1 MLLLSE
7 KFPTPSAMLN
17 SEGVFLVND
26 KQIRKILIAYLQAQ
40 GKEIRIYQEKNI
52 GSSICDLMAVTD
64 CLTGYEI
71 KSDRDD
77 YRQLQGQINAYNRF
91 FDRCYIVVG
100 AEHRRSAPNRVP
112 AGWGILV
119 VEETGITV
127 ERPAKTGTPSRRS
140 QLEVLWK
147 LELKNLLTKLHMPP
161 FTYKDK
167 SYIISRILEAAP
179 GSELHEHIVY
189 ELMHRDYSLFNA
201 KDYTLYFS
209 ENLLDNSL
217 SLHTYTEL
225 IAGRSFDSLSEQTAE
240 MVDSLSEQNLNQLT
254 LDQWID
260 LYRQAKELQ
269 QSKESIY
276 QSAPAQIRERAPH
289 AIPYT
294 DIEVSPGVPW
304 VSEEIINAFVHFLRT
319 GEDPKYFY
327 KMVNYEP
334 VTGNWHILDKRDIRR
349 TYSAPTDAV
358 RVESTYGESSSY
370 NALYIFEAMLN
381 LREIKLRDA
390 GGRYDERRTLAALEK
405 QEAILSLFKDWIWQD
420 EDRRWE
426 VEEAYNTMFAGF
438 TPKSYDGS
446 RLQFPEM
453 DREVQ
458 LYPYQRD
465 AVQRILAEKN
475 TLLAF
480 DVGAGKTF
488 IMICAAMKLRQEG
501 RSRKNLF
508 VVPNNIVGQWELLFR
523 RIYPKAQVLTVDPLT
538 FKPGMRQKVLAQI
551 RDGDYDGIIMA
562 YSCFGKIPLSSK
574 AILNQAEAKLKE
586 IENALEN
593 VKYEAG
599 SAVALAQE
607 RENIK
612 RLAGEMIK
620 SMSVTTNDI
629 TFDQLEI
636 NTLFVDE
643 AHNFKNIPIRTRMR
657 NIAGVNTTGSKKC
670 LEMLHKVRAVQ
681 EANSGR
687 GCVFATGT
695 PLCNSLVD
703 AYTMQIYLQYDE
715 MKAHHL
721 DVFDNWV
728 KSFAKP
734 ERVCEIDVDTS
745 RFRFVT
751 RFARFFNL
759 PELSKMFAD
768 IAIFHAMDGEQGL
781 PELRGYTDVKLSRSK
796 ELHSYMQA
804 LCERTERIRSGDVD
818 RSKDNMLKVS
828 TDGRKAALDLRLVG
842 QSQPEGKGS
851 KVFCCVENVYNIYN
865 RFPGCSQIIFCDY
878 STPKKNEFNVYQEL
892 KQFLLTRGIPEREIA
907 FIHSYH
913 SEARKAALYEQMN
926 KGKVRVLIGS
936 TFKLGIGA
944 NVQRRLRAVHHLDV
958 PWRPADMVQREGR
971 ILRQGNENE
980 QVDIFRYI
988 TQGSFDAYSWQI
1000 LETKQRFISQF
1011 LTGTAYQ
1018 RTASD
1023 LEENVLTYAQV
1034 KALAIANQKMK
1045 LLAEKENELRRVR
1058 LLSSHFVEAHESGKT
1073 ACARL
1078 EKEISMLGK
1087 RSDVTKKLAVK
1098 LQSVSTEEY
1107 RSLYRVW
1114 KEVLTGDVLTSKA
1127 PLPKEAQ
1134 TVCGFQV
1141 SILPCKEKAGPRLV
1155 FTQNGESYQLELGE
1169 KASGNARR
1177 VVNFL
1182 KHFQK
1187 QLTDIEKAKE
1197 AFTERLTVGRRSLRQ
1212 ENPYLAEIRKLETE
1226 VKGLRAEVDADAYP

>member
-7 KFPTPSAMLN
+7 KFPTPSAILN
-17 SEGVFLVND
+17 SEGVFLMND

-71 KSDRDD
+71 KSGQDD
-77 YRQLQGQINAYNRF
+77 YRHLSRQVTAYSLF

-100 AEHRRSAPNRVP
+100 VEHRRSVPEHVP
-112 AGWGILV
+112 ANWGILV

-127 ERPAKTGTPSRRS
+127 ERPAKPGWPSRRS

-167 SYIISRILEAAP
+167 SYIISRILETAQD
-179 GSELHEHIVY
+179 SELHEHIVY

-201 KDYTLYFS
+201 TDYTLYFS
-209 ENLLDNSL
+209 ENFLDNSFP
-217 SLHTYTEL
+217 LHTYTEL
-225 IAGRSFDSLSEQTAE
+225 IAGQSFDSLSEQTAE
-240 MVDSLSEQNLNQLT
+240 VVDSLSEQNLDEIT

-269 QSKESIY
+269 RSKESIY
-276 QSAPAQIRERAPH
+276 QSAPAQVRERAPH

-304 VSEEIINAFVHFLRT
+304 VSKGIISAFIHFLRT
-319 GEDPKYFY
+319 GKEMRYPH

-334 VTGNWHILDKRDIRR
+334 ITGNWHILEKRDMRR
-349 TYSAPTDAV
+349 VYSSPTDPV
-358 RVESTYGESSSY
+358 RVEETYGESPAF
-370 NALYIFEAMLN
+370 NALHIFEAMLN

-390 GGRYDERRTLAALEK
+390 GGRYDERRTLAALKK
-405 QEAILSLFKDWIWQD
+405 QDDILALFKDWIWQD

-426 VEEAYNTMFAGF
+426 VEEAYNSLFAGF

-446 RLQFPEM
+446 RLEFPEM
-453 DREVQ
+453 DPGFQ

-465 AVQRILAEKN
+465 AIQHILNEKN

-501 RSRKNLF
+501 ASRKNLF
-508 VVPNNIVGQWELLFR
+508 VVPNNIVGQWELMFR
-523 RIYPKAQVLTVDPLT
+523 RIYPMAQVMTVDPSS
-538 FKPGMRQKVLAQI
+538 FKPQMRQKVLAQI

-562 YSCFGKIPLSSK
+562 YSCFEKIPLSSK
-574 AILNQAEAKLKE
+574 TILDQAEAKLRE
-586 IENALEN
+586 IEAALEN

-599 SAVALAQE
+599 SSTALNRE

-620 SMSVTTNDI
+620 GMSASAKDI

-643 AHNFKNIPIRTRMR
+643 AHNFKNVPIRTRMR
-657 NIAGVNTTGSKKC
+657 NIAGVNTIGSKKC

-703 AYTMQIYLQYDE
+703 AYTMQIYLQYDV

-745 RFRFVT
+745 KFRFVT

-781 PELRGYTDVKLSRSK
+781 PGLRGYTDVKLLRSK
-796 ELHSYMQA
+796 ELRSYMQA
-804 LCERTERIRSGDVD
+804 LCERTEHIRSGDVE

-828 TDGRKAALDLRLVG
+828 TDGRKATLDLRLVG
-842 QSQPEGKGS
+842 QRQPDGKGS
-851 KVFCCVENVYNIYN
+851 KVFSCVENVYDIYN
-865 RFPGCSQIIFCDY
+865 RFSGCSQIIFCDY
-878 STPKKNEFNVYQEL
+878 STPKKKEFNVYQEL
-892 KQFLLTRGIPEREIA
+892 KRLLLARGVPEREIA

-926 KGKVRVLIGS
+926 QGKVRVLIGS

-944 NVQRRLRAVHHLDV
+944 NVQRCLRAIHHLDV

-971 ILRQGNENE
+971 ILRQGNENR

-1011 LTGTAYQ
+1011 LTGTTYQ

-1045 LLAEKENELRRVR
+1045 LLAEKENELRRFR
-1058 LLSSHFVEAHESGKT
+1058 LLSDHFAEAKENGKA

-1078 EKEISMLGK
+1078 EEEISMLDK
-1087 RSDVTKKLAVK
+1087 RRDVTEKLAVT
-1098 LQSVSTEEY
+1098 LQSVSAEAY
-1107 RSLYRVW
+1107 QSLYRVW
-1114 KEVLTGDVLTSKA
+1114 KGILTEDVLTGKA

-1134 TVCGFQV
+1134 TICGFQV
-1141 SILPCKEKAGPRLV
+1141 SILPCQEKAGPRLV
-1155 FTQNGESYQLELGE
+1155 FTQNGESYPLELGE
-1169 KASGNARR
+1169 KAAGNARR

-1182 KHFQK
+1182 KHFGK
-1187 QLTDIEKAKE
+1187 QLVGMKQTTGILAEKLASSHR
-1197 AFTERLTVGRRSLRQ
+1197 ALRQ
-1212 ENPYLAEIRKLETE
+1212 ENPYLTEIRKVETD
-1226 VKGLRAEVDADAYP
+1226 VKKLRAEVDKSV

>member
-1 MLLLSE
+1 MLLLS
-7 KFPTPSAMLN
+7 KNFPTPSAMLN

-52 GSSICDLMAVTD
+52 GNSICDLMAVTD

-71 KSDRDD
+71 KSDQDD
-77 YRQLQGQINAYNRF
+77 YRQLSRQVTAYSLF

-100 AEHRRSAPNRVP
+100 AEHRRSASNHVP

-127 ERPAKTGTPSRRS
+127 ERPAKTGMPSRRN
-140 QLEVLWK
+140 QMEVLWK

-167 SYIISRILEAAP
+167 SYIISRILETAQD
-179 GSELHEHIVY
+179 GELHEHIVY
-189 ELMHRDYSLFNA
+189 ELLHRDYSQFNA
-201 KDYTLYFS
+201 NDYTLYFS
-209 ENLLDNSL
+209 MDSAPLQA
-217 SLHTYTEL
+217 YTEL
-225 IAGRSFDSLSEQTAE
+225 FPGQSFDSISEQTAE
-240 MVDSLSEQNLNQLT
+240 LVDSLSERNLNQLT
-254 LDQWID
+254 LDQWIE

-276 QSAPAQIRERAPH
+276 QPPAKCVRERVPH

-304 VSEEIINAFVHFLRT
+304 VSKGIISAFIHFLRT
-319 GEDPKYFY
+319 GKEMRYPY

-334 VTGNWHILDKRDIRR
+334 ITGNWHILDKRDIHR
-349 TYSAPTDAV
+349 TYSAPTDTV
-358 RVESTYGESSSY
+358 RMENTYGESSSY
-370 NALYIFEAMLN
+370 NALHIFEAMLN
-381 LREIKLRDA
+381 LREIKLRDT

-405 QEAILSLFKDWIWQD
+405 QEAILALFKEWIWQD

-426 VEEAYNTMFAGF
+426 VEETYNTMFAGF
-438 TPKSYDGS
+438 TPKSYDGNK
-446 RLQFPEM
+446 LQFPEM
-453 DREVQ
+453 SPEVQ

-465 AVQRILAEKN
+465 AVQRILNEKN

-501 RSRKNLF
+501 ASRKNLF
-508 VVPNNIVGQWELLFR
+508 VVPNNIVGQWEILFKK
-523 RIYPKAQVLTVDPLT
+523 IYPRAQVLTVDPGS
-538 FKPGMRQKVLAQI
+538 FKPPMRQKVLAQI

-562 YSCFGKIPLSSK
+562 YSCFERIPLSSK
-574 AILNQAEAKLKE
+574 AILDQAEAKLRE
-586 IENALEN
+586 IEAALEN

-599 SAVALAQE
+599 SGTALNRE

-620 SMSVTTNDI
+620 SMSASAKDI

-643 AHNFKNIPIRTRMR
+643 AHNFKNVPIRTRMR

-745 RFRFVT
+745 KFRFVT

-768 IAIFHAMDGEQGL
+768 IAIFHAMGGEQGL
-781 PELRGYTDVKLSRSK
+781 PELRGYTDIKLPISR
-796 ELHSYMQA
+796 ELRAYMQE
-804 LCERTERIRSGDVD
+804 LCVRAERIRSGDVD

-842 QSQPEGKGS
+842 QSQSEGKGS
-851 KVFCCVENVYNIYN
+851 KVFCCVENVYDIYS

-878 STPKKNEFNVYQEL
+878 STPKKKEFNVYQEL
-892 KQFLLTRGIPEREIA
+892 KQLLLASGVPEREIA

-926 KGKVRVLIGS
+926 QGKVRVLIGS

-1000 LETKQRFISQF
+1000 LENKQRFISQF
-1011 LTGTAYQ
+1011 LTGTTYQ

-1058 LLSSHFVEAHESGKT
+1058 LLSAHFEETQESRESE
-1073 ACARL
+1073 CARVKEELAML
-1078 EKEISMLGK
+1078 EKRRE
-1087 RSDVTKKLAVK
+1087 VTGKLAVK
-1098 LQSVSTEEY
+1098 LQSVSAEEY
-1107 RSLYRVW
+1107 QQFYRVW
-1114 KEVLTGDVLTSKA
+1114 KEALTEDVLSGKA
-1127 PLPKEAQ
+1127 PLPEGAQ
-1134 TVCGFQV
+1134 MVCGFQV
-1141 SILPCKEKAGPRLV
+1141 AISPRQEKVGSRLV
-1155 FTQNGESYQLELGE
+1155 FTQSGQVYSVELGD

-1177 VVNFL
+1177 AVNFL

-1187 QLTDIEKAKE
+1187 QLTETERVKGIL
-1197 AFTERLTVGRRSLRQ
+1197 TERLVSSQRTLGQ
-1212 ENPYLAEIRKLETE
+1212 GNPYLPQIKALETE
-1226 VKGLRAEVDADAYP
+1226 VEKLRKEVDVNT